1 MKAMVTSGND
11 LHWTRGKYGRL
22 FENITSILLDLL
34 HIQRKMTPTQ
44 DCGKTSILASAD
56 TVHLI
61 LYSDSYFQKINQNA
75 RQVSPYFI
83 LLQF

>member
-44 DCGKTSILASAD
+44 DCGNSSILASAHM
-56 TVHLI
+56 VHLI
-61 LYSDSYFQKINQNA
+61 LYSDSYFQKINQNT